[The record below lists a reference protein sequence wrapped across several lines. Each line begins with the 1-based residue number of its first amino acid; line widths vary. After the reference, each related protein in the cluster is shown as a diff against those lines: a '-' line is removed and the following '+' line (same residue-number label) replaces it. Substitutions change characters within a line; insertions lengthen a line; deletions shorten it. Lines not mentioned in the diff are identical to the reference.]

1 MNAQQRDLGAQLG
14 DDHGLTPEQVD
25 QLRQHRDEIN
35 ARYPEPDDQASRDA
49 AFEVALRLL
58 RGEPGVVEELAET
71 RAHAKAAA
79 ARALAGL
86 QQAALMTVEW
96 NAPPNRHNPNGEGAF
111 ARRAGVDRMLVR
123 KWGGK
128 K

>member
-1 MNAQQRDLGAQLG
+1 MNAQPHALEAKPG
-14 DDHGLTPEQVD
+14 DDDGLTPEQVD
-25 QLRQHRDEIN
+25 QLRRHRDEIN
-35 ARYPEPDDQASRDA
+35 ARYPDPADQASREA

-58 RGEPGVVEELAET
+58 RGEQGVVEGLAET
-71 RAHAKAAA
+71 RAQAKVAAA
-79 ARALAGL
+79 KALAGL